1 MNKTIIYKDVKY
13 DELRQLDLNLNSIL
27 VMKSDEID
35 ASMIKNLRD
44 GLSHLSFRVP
54 IIGLGEGSTLE
65 DVPVDQVIDFIVNVA
80 QERNDIKE
88 RLLRALK

>member
-1 MNKTIIYKDVKY
+1 MNKTIIYKDVKF
-13 DELRQLDLNLNSIL
+13 DELRQIDLNLNSIL
-27 VMKSDEID
+27 IIRSDELD
-35 ASMIKNLRD
+35 ASIIGDLRK

-54 IIGLGEGSTLE
+54 IIGLGEDSTLE

-80 QERNDIKE
+80 QERNDIKD